1 MLEKTR
7 KLRILLLLVILFVVA
22 MNTWLSKIRST
33 DWNSSLWVALY
44 PINSDGSALT
54 NEYIQQLQESD
65 FEDIAS
71 FFSEEGKH
79 YGLSL
84 DTPVTFKLASE
95 VKVLPPQPPE
105 KGNMLEIM
113 WWSLKLRYWAWQNDT
128 FNGPANAKLYLVYH
142 DPHNETQ
149 LAHSTGLEKGLV
161 GIVNL
166 FADRKMA
173 AQNHVIIA
181 HEFLHL
187 VGATDKYDLATN
199 LPIFPEG
206 YAEPQSQPR
215 FPQSFAELMG
225 GRIPLAE
232 NKAKI
237 PSSLDEVLI
246 GKKTAQEIN
255 WLKTTQSVN

>member
-1 MLEKTR
+1 VLEKTR

-22 MNTWLSKIRST
+22 MNTWLSKMRST

-44 PINSDGSALT
+44 PINSDGSAASD
-54 NEYIQQLQESD
+54 EYIHQLQESD
-65 FEDIAS
+65 FDEISA
-71 FFSEEGKH
+71 FFAEEGKH
-79 YGLSL
+79 FGLSL
-84 DTPVTFKLASE
+84 DTPVTFKLAPE
-95 VKVLPPQPPE
+95 VKTLPPPPPTG
-105 KGNMLEIM
+105 GNMLEVM
-113 WWSLKLRYWAWQNDT
+113 QWSLKLRYWAWQNDS

-142 DPHNETQ
+142 DPQKETQ

-199 LPIFPEG
+199 LPLFPDG
-206 YAEPQSQPR
+206 YAEPEHQPR
-215 FPQSFAELMG
+215 VPQDFAELMG

-232 NKAKI
+232 NRATI
-237 PSSLDEVLI
+237 PKSLDEVLI

-255 WLKTTQSVN
+255 WLKAAQ